1 MTRSSDSERV
11 RRLNAAIELVR
22 ECGVP
27 TEAAVALAK
36 KYGLSRRQAYR
47 YVREAQHVRHLLPVP
62 ESKIVFTVKLRESL
76 VQEIRQFATSSGKSI
91 SDVVTQAL
99 ETFLRRGKRRG
110 RT

>member
-11 RRLNAAIELVR
+11 QRLNAAIEFVR
-22 ECGVP
+22 ECCTP
-27 TEAAVALAK
+27 AEAAAALSK
-36 KYGLSRRQAYR
+36 KYGLSKRQAYR
-47 YVREAQHVRHLLPVP
+47 YVREAQHTRHLLAVP

-91 SDVVTQAL
+91 SDAVTQAL
-99 ETFLRRGKRRG
+99 ETFLQRGKRRG